1 VVRRLGE
8 QRALGGFRY
17 RRVFGY
23 ARRVC
28 TLAVYRQVSKRYPL
42 IVVANRDEFLGRR
55 SEPPHRWSDP
65 SNVVAGRDL
74 VAGGTWL
81 GCRTDG
87 SGRVVGILN
96 RRPAA
101 DRAASGPG
109 ERSRGLLCIE
119 TLGAPS
125 IGNALDAL
133 DDDTARL
140 YGGFNLFVADLEHA
154 FVADNGSGV
163 HRTTL
168 EPGLSVLTNLDVN
181 DPRCPRLAA
190 ATRRFESLL
199 SLVEGGAE
207 DDVLVP
213 VLSAVLAS
221 HDAGIEE
228 DSDDDDPRLRELG
241 GAVAFSKICVHVA
254 DYGTRSSS
262 MIFVSADGSVRYTH
276 ADGPPCVTPFIDVAV
291 SNEPR

>member
-1 VVRRLGE
+1 M
-8 QRALGGFRY
+8 
-17 RRVFGY
+17 
-23 ARRVC
+23 C
-28 TLAVYRQVSKRYPL
+28 TLAVYRQVSERYPL

-55 SEPPHRWSDP
+55 SEPPHRWTDP
-65 SNVVAGRDL
+65 SCVVAGRDL

-81 GCRTDG
+81 GCRPDG
-87 SGRVVGILN
+87 SGRVVGVLN

-101 DRAASGPG
+101 DRPASGAG

-133 DDDTARL
+133 DDDSAGL
-140 YGGFNLFVADLEHA
+140 YGGFNLFVADLEQA
-154 FVADNGSGV
+154 LVVDNGSGV
-163 HRTTL
+163 RRTNL
-168 EPGLSVLTNLDVN
+168 ERGLSVLTNLDVN

-199 SLVEGGAE
+199 PLIADGVE

-221 HDAGIEE
+221 HDAGIE
-228 DSDDDDPRLRELG
+228 DDRDDDDPRVRELG

-262 MIFVSADGSVRYTH
+262 MIFVSPDGSVRYLH
-276 ADGPPCVTPFIDVAV
+276 ADGPPCVTPFESVPVQND
-291 SNEPR
+291 PR